1 MSSDAYTFSA
11 GIAAVI
17 AASPAGNGE
26 TVTLDPPLEVTG
38 GVIINTGYAP
48 DGAVPSDIWVADQ
61 DGAIRTWG
69 AAISDV
75 ATAAAPGMKVSFK
88 VSEIKNYAG
97 ELEITQI
104 SDWVVDS
111 EGEKVLVQNLNDAAP
126 TYASHGRQNA
136 QLWGEIASEPEA
148 CGGSFNCYAITPFCV
163 WHSL

>member
-1 MSSDAYTFSA
+1 
-11 GIAAVI
+11 
-17 AASPAGNGE
+17 
-26 TVTLDPPLEVTG
+26 
-38 GVIINTGYAP
+38 
-48 DGAVPSDIWVADQ
+48 
-61 DGAIRTWG
+61 
-69 AAISDV
+69 
-75 ATAAAPGMKVSFK
+75 MKVSFK

-148 CGGSFNCYAITPFCV
+148 CGGSFNCYDYLPSGTAIRASNTLEFKVRVRGVGCPHGHFQR
-163 WHSL
+163 